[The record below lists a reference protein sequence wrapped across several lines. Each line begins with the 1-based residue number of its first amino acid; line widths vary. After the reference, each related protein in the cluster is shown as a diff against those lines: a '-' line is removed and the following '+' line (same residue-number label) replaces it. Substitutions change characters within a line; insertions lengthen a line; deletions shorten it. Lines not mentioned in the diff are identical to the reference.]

1 MRAGAIGAFS
11 LATAVVL
18 TACAA
23 VPQADLSLPG
33 LSPPDLLPPDPSL
46 IALGR
51 DGFARCDGCHSLDSQ
66 GRSGMGPS
74 LFAIAGRKAG
84 GWDGYPYSEALA
96 GSRVTWDAASLDA
109 FLADPSGFI
118 PGSEMQRG
126 TVRDPE
132 LRAAIVAYL
141 VSASD

>member
-23 VPQADLSLPG
+23 VPRTDPQADLAS
-33 LSPPDLLPPDPSL
+33 PDLLPPDPSL

-51 DGFARCDGCHSLDSQ
+51 EGFAQCDGCHSLDPQ

-96 GSRVTWDAASLDA
+96 ESRVTWDAASLDA

-118 PGSEMQRG
+118 PGSEMKRG
-126 TVRDPE
+126 TVHDPD

-141 VSASD
+141 VSASE